1 MTKDEGPD
9 PNHHIGALGMKVE
22 EETKIKRGRG
32 HIQQSLKNIA

>member
-1 MTKDEGPD
+1 MIKDQGPD

-22 EETKIKRGRG
+22 EETKIKRGRS